1 MPSLVRIPAGC
12 HGYAPSSES
21 ATTGR
26 RAFHE
31 RTHSWDIVP
40 SSHTYP
46 FAARDRFLLPHS
58 FYSSTMWVFF
68 ASVFRDCAARARPTR
83 ERGCPEVLLICLPSV
98 EACRMRVNLSS
109 RERVVCDGSHEIGL
123 IRRVNERCKRNRWTL
138 RNREKYRRV
147 KCKKSFYNNYLFL
160 RLLHPAAH
168 QARWKIEKH
177 RQECLCHKN

>member
-1 MPSLVRIPAGC
+1 MEEYPGGVRLGRLCDPVMPSLVRIPAGC
-12 HGYAPSSES
+12 HGSAPSSES

-26 RAFHE
+26 RVFHD

-46 FAARDRFLLPHS
+46 FAARDRVFLPHS

-68 ASVFRDCAARARPTR
+68 ASVFRDCAARARTTR

-98 EACRMRVNLSS
+98 EAGRMRVNLSS

-123 IRRVNERCKRNRWTL
+123 IRRVNERRKRNHWTL
-138 RNREKYRRV
+138 RNREKV
-147 KCKKSFYNNYLFL
+147 QTGKVQKIFL
-160 RLLHPAAH
+160 
-168 QARWKIEKH
+168 Q
-177 RQECLCHKN
+177 